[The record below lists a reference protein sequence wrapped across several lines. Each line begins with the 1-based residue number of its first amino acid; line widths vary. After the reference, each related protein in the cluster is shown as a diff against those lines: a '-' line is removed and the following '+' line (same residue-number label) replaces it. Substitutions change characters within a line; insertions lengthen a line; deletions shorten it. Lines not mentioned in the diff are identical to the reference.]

1 MSVLLVAAMMGQA
14 PPVSEQVFH
23 SSERVLLLEDKGE
36 TSAGVSVGDLN
47 GNGLLDIVLGKGHHW
62 TLYNRVL
69 LNDGKGG
76 FFASNQGTA
85 PDQTYSAAL
94 TAIGWRVRCLEQPNA
109 VRTDVLPND
118 GANCLNGPAKCQ
130 S

>member
-1 MSVLLVAAMMGQA
+1 MSVLLMAAMMGEA

-36 TSAGVSVGDLN
+36 ASAGVNVGDLN

-62 TLYNRVL
+62 TLYDRGL
-69 LNDGKGG
+69 LNGGKGG
-76 FFASNQGTA
+76 FFASNQ
-85 PDQTYSAAL
+85 
-94 TAIGWRVRCLEQPNA
+94 VRCLEQPNA
-109 VRTDVLPND
+109 VRADVLPND